1 MNEGYSD
8 NVRNFN
14 KRIGKTPGGE
24 DEIDTMEENI
34 YSKKEEV
41 AALLS
46 MDERIIEEIEGA
58 DGIKLIIGHCG
69 V

>member
-14 KRIGKTPGGE
+14 KRIGKIPGGE

-34 YSKKEEV
+34 YSKKEEI

-46 MDERIIEEIEGA
+46 IDERIIEEIEGA